1 VGYPKS
7 NSASGSTLETGRPNA
22 YYADMVEAGELS
34 TGDRDR
40 LIARYGRKFNACETL
55 FREGDA
61 AHEAFLLQEGRVR
74 LSKQVRNTERGLLVL
89 RAGDFYG
96 ETGLL
101 DGGTR
106 TSTAVALSD
115 GIALALDRATFEL
128 LTERHPAIASRLFEQ
143 LILRLSDA
151 EDQVELMLLR
161 DPPSRIVGALLKFSQ
176 GQTST
181 VQGQGMGQTMLAV
194 SPVELS
200 ARVGLD
206 VDVVKRVVLSLREQ
220 GYIRIKGEHIEIDNL
235 ESLRRYFALLG
246 AQDRIR
252 GS

>member
-1 VGYPKS
+1 
-7 NSASGSTLETGRPNA
+7 
-22 YYADMVEAGELS
+22 MVDAGDLS
-34 TGDRDR
+34 TADRDR
-40 LIARYGRKFNACETL
+40 LIARYGRRFATGETL

-106 TSTAVALSD
+106 TSTAIALSE
-115 GIALALDRATFEL
+115 GVALALDRATLESL
-128 LTERHPAIASRLFEQ
+128 AERHPGIASRLFEQ

-161 DPPSRIVGALLKFSQ
+161 DPPSRIVGALLKLSQ
-176 GQTST
+176 AQGTST
-181 VQGQGMGQTMLAV
+181 TLAV

-206 VDVVKRVVLSLREQ
+206 VDVVKRVVLNLREQ